1 MAIQYKMLTTLNKV
15 ESRFD
20 LNLKRE
26 RQDIAKLLQ
35 NIKNGDRLESLFPR
49 SIMESIK
56 KQFIEKGYIDS
67 EQRLQ
72 TKGLDFIDNPYYKEE
87 ETGIYSIQFANV
99 GDQNQDLIVKMDRKL
114 ANQESSKCEIDQNFF
129 MHNEIIIGENENII
143 IEGLKN
149 TTNFGYK
156 GKSEERTITFNL
168 CSKSYNAGYGEK
180 LLGDKTSN
188 VILNNAFKK
197 FSEDFNYLMP
207 VENFS
212 RLRISNLKDID
223 FKSLVSGKITKGS
236 DNFEIISHPL
246 FIDDLFIATEYA
258 YLYMYNKIITDGQYL
273 EYTEMNEMFENEVLS
288 FSMLSKDVKD
298 QMVGF
303 NFTKEGFKK
312 YLSKDKFE
320 HMFYKL
326 RVIDELLNI
335 KIDNN
340 SNLQLRTYFDLAKYV
355 ANNIS
360 PKNVDKLDFVM
371 GYAFVDNKKNNIIS
385 CVEAF
390 QEYYPNIQIVRKN
403 DGSNQKEDENLK
415 LSVKDHK
422 VDIKTNKEIGSN
434 FHDRFIV
441 FEMKD
446 GTVKTMLV
454 TCEIAQFFN
463 LNTGDTLG
471 SIINIPNNDVI
482 KNNKSLI
489 QMIKEAR

>member
-1 MAIQYKMLTTLNKV
+1 MAIKYKMPTTLNTI
-15 ESRFD
+15 ESRFI
-20 LNLKRE
+20 LKLERE

-35 NIKNGDRLESLFPR
+35 NIKNGDRLETLFPR
-49 SIMESIK
+49 SVMESIK

-72 TKGLDFIDNPYYKEE
+72 TKGLNFIDNPYYIEE
-87 ETGIYSIQFANV
+87 ETGIYSVQFANV
-99 GDQNQDLIVKMDRKL
+99 GDQNQYLIVKMDRKL
-114 ANQESSKCEIDQNFF
+114 ANQDSPKCVIEQNFF

-143 IEGLKN
+143 IDGLSN
-149 TTNFGYK
+149 TANFGYK
-156 GKSEERTITFNL
+156 GKSEDRTITFDL
-168 CSKSYNAGYGEK
+168 CSKTYNAGYGK
-180 LLGDKTSN
+180 KILGFNTSD
-188 VILNNAFKK
+188 VIFNQAVKK
-197 FSEDFNYLMP
+197 FNEDFNYLMP
-207 VENFS
+207 IENFS
-212 RLRISNLKDID
+212 RLRISDLKDID
-223 FKSLVSGKITKGS
+223 FKSLVSGKITKES
-236 DNFEIISHPL
+236 DNFDIISHPL
-246 FIDDLFIATEYA
+246 FIDDLSIGTEYA

-273 EYTEMNEMFENEVLS
+273 KYTEMNEIFENEVLS
-288 FSMLSKDVKD
+288 SSMLSQDIKD

-320 HMFYKL
+320 HMSYKL
-326 RVIDELLNI
+326 RVMDELLNI

-340 SNLQLRTYFDLAKYV
+340 SNLQLRTYSDLARYV

-385 CVEAF
+385 CIEAF
-390 QEYYPNIQIVRKN
+390 QEYYPNMQIVRKN
-403 DGSNQKEDENLK
+403 DGSNQKENENLK
-415 LSVKDHK
+415 VSIKDHK